1 MKYVADRG
9 YMDTVLDRHVEK
21 GAVLEDEYKKDNI
34 ELTEERKDYL
44 VNERKLYIA
53 VEEIPEG
60 KVGDITPVDKV
71 PEGATVVDR
80 VDIVEDNNEEEKAEG
95 EEVTEPKEEKQEDSE
110 EKNNESSNEKSNK
123 EDKKEVEP
131 IIESD
136 KKEEEKT
143 NVKSNAKTNTKTTK
157 KVKKNN

>member
-9 YMDTVLDRHVEK
+9 YKDVVLDRYIEK
-21 GAVLEDEYKKDNI
+21 GAVLENEYKKDNI

-53 VEEIPEG
+53 VKEIPEG
-60 KVGDITPVDKV
+60 QVGDITPVDDI

-80 VDIVEDNNEEEKAEG
+80 VDIVEDNNEEEK
-95 EEVTEPKEEKQEDSE
+95 EEVIEPSQEKEESNEEIDEVSE
-110 EKNNESSNEKSNK
+110 EESNE

-131 IIESD
+131 VVESD
-136 KKEEEKT
+136 EEKE
-143 NVKSNAKTNTKTTK
+143 KTKNNSKTSTKNTK
-157 KVKKNN
+157 KNEEK

>member
-1 MKYVADRG
+1 MKYIADRG
-9 YMDTVLDRHVEK
+9 YKDVVLDRYIEK
-21 GAVLEDEYKKDNI
+21 GAVLENEYKKDNI

-60 KVGDITPVDKV
+60 QVGDITPVDDI

-80 VDIVEDNNEEEKAEG
+80 VDIVEDNNEEKKEEE
-95 EEVTEPKEEKQEDSE
+95 EEVIEPSE
-110 EKNNESSNEKSNK
+110 EKEEESNEEIDEVSEEESNE

-131 IIESD
+131 VVESD
-136 KKEEEKT
+136 EEKEEKEKT
-143 NVKSNAKTNTKTTK
+143 KSNSKTSTKNTKK
-157 KVKKNN
+157 SEEK

>member
-1 MKYVADRG
+1 MKYIADRG
-9 YMDTVLDRHVEK
+9 YKDVVLDRYIEK
-21 GAVLEDEYKKDNI
+21 GAVLENEYKKDNI

-60 KVGDITPVDKV
+60 QVGDITPVDDI

-80 VDIVEDNNEEEKAEG
+80 VDIVEDNNEEE
-95 EEVTEPKEEKQEDSE
+95 EEVIEPSE
-110 EKNNESSNEKSNK
+110 EKEEESNEEIDEVSEEESKE

-131 IIESD
+131 VVESD
-136 KKEEEKT
+136 EEKEEKEKT
-143 NVKSNAKTNTKTTK
+143 KSNSKTSTKNTKK
-157 KVKKNN
+157 SEEK

>member
-1 MKYVADRG
+1 MKYIADRG
-9 YMDTVLDRHVEK
+9 YKDVVLDRYIEK
-21 GAVLEDEYKKDNI
+21 GAVLENEYKKDNI

-60 KVGDITPVDKV
+60 QVGDITPVDDI

-80 VDIVEDNNEEEKAEG
+80 VDIVEDNNEEKKEEE
-95 EEVTEPKEEKQEDSE
+95 EEVIEPSE
-110 EKNNESSNEKSNK
+110 EKEEESKE

-131 IIESD
+131 VVESD
-136 KKEEEKT
+136 EEKEEKEKT
-143 NVKSNAKTNTKTTK
+143 KSNSKTSTKNTKK
-157 KVKKNN
+157 SEEK

>member
-1 MKYVADRG
+1 MKYIADRG
-9 YMDTVLDRHVEK
+9 YKDVVLDRYIEK
-21 GAVLEDEYKKDNI
+21 GAVLENEYKKDNI

-60 KVGDITPVDKV
+60 QVGDITPVDDI

-80 VDIVEDNNEEEKAEG
+80 VDIVEDNNEEKKEEE
-95 EEVTEPKEEKQEDSE
+95 EEVIEPSE
-110 EKNNESSNEKSNK
+110 EKEESNEEIDEVSEEESKE

-131 IIESD
+131 VVESD
-136 KKEEEKT
+136 EEKEEKEKT
-143 NVKSNAKTNTKTTK
+143 KSNSKTSTKNTKK
-157 KVKKNN
+157 SEEK

>member
-1 MKYVADRG
+1 MKYIADRG
-9 YMDTVLDRHVEK
+9 YKDVVLDRYIEK
-21 GAVLEDEYKKDNI
+21 GAVLENEYKKDNI

-60 KVGDITPVDKV
+60 QVGDITPVDDI

-80 VDIVEDNNEEEKAEG
+80 VDIVEDNNEEKKEEE
-95 EEVTEPKEEKQEDSE
+95 EEVIEPSE
-110 EKNNESSNEKSNK
+110 EKEEESNE

-131 IIESD
+131 VVESD
-136 KKEEEKT
+136 EEKEEKEKT
-143 NVKSNAKTNTKTTK
+143 KSNSKTSTKNTKK
-157 KVKKNN
+157 SEEK

>member
-9 YMDTVLDRHVEK
+9 YTDTVLDRHVEK

-71 PEGATVVDR
+71 PEGAIVVDR

-110 EKNNESSNEKSNK
+110 EENNGASEEESNK
-123 EDKKEVEP
+123 EDKKEDKPVV
-131 IIESD
+131 ESD

-157 KVKKNN
+157 KSEEK

>member
-9 YMDTVLDRHVEK
+9 YTDLKLNRHVEK
-21 GAVLEDEYKKDNI
+21 GAVLEEEYKKENI

-53 VEEIPEG
+53 VEEIPDG
-60 KVGDITPVDKV
+60 RVGDITPVDKV

-80 VDIVEDNNEEEKAEG
+80 VDIVEDNNEEE
-95 EEVTEPKEEKQEDSE
+95 EKQEDE
-110 EKNNESSNEKSNK
+110 L
-123 EDKKEVEP
+123 VV
-131 IIESD
+131 ESD

-143 NVKSNAKTNTKTTK
+143 NVKSNAKTNMKNTK
-157 KVKKNN
+157 KSEEK

>member
-9 YMDTVLDRHVEK
+9 YTDTVLDRHVEK

-95 EEVTEPKEEKQEDSE
+95 EEVTEPKEEKQEDSDE
-110 EKNNESSNEKSNK
+110 ESNSASEEESNK
-123 EDKKEVEP
+123 EDRK
-131 IIESD
+131 
-136 KKEEEKT
+136 EEKT
-143 NVKSNAKTNTKTTK
+143 NVKINAKTNMKTTK
-157 KVKKNN
+157 KSEEK

>member
-9 YMDTVLDRHVEK
+9 YKDVVLDRYIEK

-60 KVGDITPVDKV
+60 QVGDITPVDDI

-80 VDIVEDNNEEEKAEG
+80 VDIVEDNNEEEKEEE
-95 EEVTEPKEEKQEDSE
+95 EEVIELSKEKEEESNEEIDEVSE
-110 EKNNESSNEKSNK
+110 EESKE

-131 IIESD
+131 VVESD
-136 KKEEEKT
+136 EEEKEKA
-143 NVKSNAKTNTKTTK
+143 KSNSKTSTKNTKK
-157 KVKKNN
+157 SEEK

>member
-9 YMDTVLDRHVEK
+9 YKDVVLDRYIEK
-21 GAVLEDEYKKDNI
+21 GAVLENEYKKDNI

-53 VEEIPEG
+53 VKEIPEG
-60 KVGDITPVDKV
+60 QVGDITPVDDI

-80 VDIVEDNNEEEKAEG
+80 VDIVEDNNEEEK
-95 EEVTEPKEEKQEDSE
+95 EEVIEPSQEKEESNEEIDEVSE
-110 EKNNESSNEKSNK
+110 EESNE

-131 IIESD
+131 VVESD
-136 KKEEEKT
+136 EEKEEKEKT
-143 NVKSNAKTNTKTTK
+143 KNNSKTSTKNTK
-157 KVKKNN
+157 KNEEK